1 MTCIIAIEHKGKV
14 FIGADSSSNSNWDQQ
29 VTSLSKVFISGHFII
44 GYTSSFRMGQLLE
57 FNLAVP
63 EHKEGSDLQYLVT
76 QFVPAVR
83 ECLKSGGFTRVEWNQ
98 ESGGS
103 FIVGYKGKAYK
114 VFSDFQVNR
123 MAQGYAAVGSG
134 EQYALGALATMKIA
148 NPELAI
154 KKALA
159 VAGQF
164 CSAVCGPYHVLSL

>member
-1 MTCIIAIEHKGKV
+1 MTCIIAIEHDNKV
-14 FIGADSSSNSNWDQQ
+14 YMGADSSSNSNWDQQ
-29 VTSLSKVFISGHFII
+29 VTSLSKVFITGNFII

-57 FNLAVP
+57 YNLDVP
-63 EHKEGSDLQYLVT
+63 EQKKEEDLRYLVT

-83 ECLKSGGFTRVEWNQ
+83 ECLKLGGFTRIEWNQ

-114 VFSDFQVNR
+114 VFSDFQINR
-123 MAQGYAAVGSG
+123 MAAGYAAVGTG

-148 NPELAI
+148 NPEASI
-154 KKALA
+154 KKALE

-164 CSAVCGPYHVLSL
+164 CSAVCGPYHVKSL